1 MSKFLNLENVDPIWR
16 KIDELYVRKTDL
28 EGNVKDSLAFDLK
41 KQFVAGDTPIINL
54 SGHEDAYITQTI
66 YLNFKDF
73 IKESSVRKYIIDTN
87 SPNSNTYTII
97 CEVIN
102 DNSMKQYDG
111 VNVVEQTNKLL
122 ISFND
127 SIYLLW
133 AIRLEDEATGG
144 ANGTY
149 RIIQQVYIDSITDEF
164 INKLEIN
171 EYGYAN

>member
-28 EGNVKDSLAFDLK
+28 EGNVKDSLIFDLK
-41 KQFVAGDTPIINL
+41 EQFEQPGQPGDIPIINL
-54 SGHEDAYITQTI
+54 SDHEDAYITQII
-66 YLNFKDF
+66 YLAFEDF
-73 IKESSVRKYIIDTN
+73 IKDSSVRKYIIDTN

-97 CEVIN
+97 CEIIN

-111 VNVVEQTNKLL
+111 INVVEQTNKLL
-122 ISFND
+122 ILFND

-133 AIRLEDEATGG
+133 AIHLDEKATGG

-164 INKLEIN
+164 INKLGID
-171 EYGYAN
+171 

>member
-28 EGNVKDSLAFDLK
+28 EGNVKDSLTFDLK
-41 KQFVAGDTPIINL
+41 YQFEDGDTPIINL
-54 SGHEDAYITQTI
+54 SNHEDAYITQII

-73 IKESSVRKYIIDTN
+73 IKDSSVRKYIIDTN

-97 CEVIN
+97 CEIVN
-102 DNSMKQYDG
+102 DNSMKQYKG
-111 VNVVEQTNKLL
+111 FTIEEQTNKLL
-122 ISFND
+122 ILFND

-133 AIRLEDEATGG
+133 AIHLDEKATGG

-171 EYGYAN
+171 

>member
-28 EGNVKDSLAFDLK
+28 EGNIKDSLIFDLK
-41 KQFVAGDTPIINL
+41 KQFEQPGDIPIINL
-54 SGHEDAYITQTI
+54 SNHEDAYITQII
-66 YLNFKDF
+66 YLAFEDF
-73 IKESSVRKYIIDTN
+73 IKDSSVRKYIIDTN

-102 DNSMKQYDG
+102 DNSLKQYDG
-111 VNVVEQTNKLL
+111 VDVLEQTNKLL
-122 ISFND
+122 ILFND

-133 AIRLEDEATGG
+133 AIRLKDEATGG

-149 RIIQQVYIDSITDEF
+149 RIIQQVYIDSITDDF

-171 EYGYAN
+171 

>member
-28 EGNVKDSLAFDLK
+28 EGNVRDSLIFDLK
-41 KQFVAGDTPIINL
+41 TYFEPGDTPIINL
-54 SGHEDAYITQTI
+54 STHEDAYITQII
-66 YLNFKDF
+66 YLAFEDF
-73 IKESSVRKYIIDTN
+73 IKDSSVRKYIIDTN

-102 DNSMKQYDG
+102 DNSLKQYDG
-111 VNVVEQTNKLL
+111 VDVLEQTNKLL
-122 ISFND
+122 ILFND

-133 AIRLEDEATGG
+133 AIRLDDEATGG

-149 RIIQQVYIDSITDEF
+149 RIIQQVYIDSITDDF

-171 EYGYAN
+171 

>member
-28 EGNVKDSLAFDLK
+28 EGNVKDSLTFDLK
-41 KQFVAGDTPIINL
+41 DQFVAGDTPIINL
-54 SGHEDAYITQTI
+54 SNHEDTYITQII

-73 IKESSVRKYIIDTN
+73 INDSSVRKYIIDTN

-97 CEVIN
+97 CEIIN
-102 DNSMKQYDG
+102 DNSMEQYKG
-111 VNVVEQTNKLL
+111 VKIEEQTNKLL
-122 ISFND
+122 ILFND

-171 EYGYAN
+171 

>member
-16 KIDELYVRKTDL
+16 KIDELYVRKTDS
-28 EGNVKDSLAFDLK
+28 EGNVKDSLVFDLK
-41 KQFVAGDTPIINL
+41 EQFVEGDTPIINL
-54 SGHEDAYITQTI
+54 SDHDDAYITQII

-73 IKESSVRKYIIDTN
+73 INDSSVRKYIIDTN

-97 CEVIN
+97 CEVTN
-102 DNSMKQYDG
+102 DNSMKQYKG
-111 VNVVEQTNKLL
+111 VNVEEQTNKLL
-122 ISFND
+122 ILFND

-171 EYGYAN
+171 